1 VTDRILSHRFDNGL
15 VLVGERM
22 DWLQSAAFSICVP
35 GGCIYDPVDRA
46 GLGNFVCEMVQRGC
60 GDRDSRQFVTDL
72 ENLGVDR
79 SSNISTAHASYG
91 GAMLAAKLPEALQIY
106 ADLLRRPML
115 PAELMDEGRAVC
127 FQELRAIEDDLAHKT
142 LSALKQQA
150 NPDPWGRIPQGNE
163 EALLATTIDD
173 IRQHFEATYVPA
185 NTIVAV
191 AGNFEWEQLRDQVG
205 KLFGDWT
212 SAPLPKPGETPA
224 KRGNAHIEHDS
235 SQTHIG
241 VAYPSTPYSHDDYF
255 QARGAVGIL
264 SDGMSSRLFTE
275 VREKRGLCYT
285 VFATLHS
292 LVNSA
297 NVLCY
302 SSTSTDRA
310 QETLDVMVQELIRLS
325 DGVEQSE
332 LDRLKARIKSGLI
345 MQQESSASR
354 SSSIAADW
362 FHLGR
367 VRTLDEVGSK
377 IDALSCDSINA
388 YLKKN
393 PAGDFAVVSLGQK
406 KLEIPCGISTSDAS

>member
-1 VTDRILSHRFDNGL
+1 MTDRIFTHRFDNGL
-15 VLVGERM
+15 VLIGERM
-22 DWLQSAAFSICVP
+22 DWVQSAAFSISVP
-35 GGCIYDPVDRA
+35 GGCIYDPADRA

-79 SSNISTAHASYG
+79 SSSVSTAHASYG
-91 GAMLAAKLPEALQIY
+91 GAMLAANLPEVLKIY
-106 ADLLRRPML
+106 ADLLRRPLM
-115 PAELMDEGRAVC
+115 PAELIEEGRAVC

-142 LSALKQQA
+142 LSLLRERA
-150 NPDPWGRIPQGNE
+150 NPAPWGRLPQGDE
-163 EALLATTIDD
+163 ESLLAITIED
-173 IRQHFEATYVPA
+173 IRQHFTATYVPHS
-185 NTIVAV
+185 TIMAV
-191 AGNFEWEQLRDQVG
+191 AGNFQWEQLRDNVG
-205 KLFGDWT
+205 ALFGDWT
-212 SAPLPKPGETPA
+212 AAPVPKPVETPA
-224 KRGNAHIEHDS
+224 ERGCAHIEHDS

-241 VAYPSTPYSHDDYF
+241 VAHPSTPYSHDDYF

-292 LVNSA
+292 LLNSA

-310 QETLDVMVQELIRLS
+310 QETLDVIVQELIRLGE
-325 DGVEQSE
+325 GVEQAE

-354 SSSIAADW
+354 SASIAADW

-367 VRTLDEVGSK
+367 VRTLDEVGNK

-388 YLKKN
+388 YLKNN
-393 PAGDFAVVSLGQK
+393 PAGNFAVVSLGQK
-406 KLEIPCGISTSDAS
+406 KLEIPSGVSTTDAS